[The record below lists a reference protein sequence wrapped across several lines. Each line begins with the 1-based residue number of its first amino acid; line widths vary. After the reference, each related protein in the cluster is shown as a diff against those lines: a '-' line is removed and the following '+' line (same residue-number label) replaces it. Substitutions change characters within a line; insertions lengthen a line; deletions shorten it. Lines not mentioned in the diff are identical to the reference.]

1 MPNAGPCAAGLPHSR
16 SQQGHPLSPTALFP
30 PAHVPTRQ
38 PTQYGVSPNSAI
50 LAEEQHQPLF
60 KELVDDYAVKYIAG
74 GATQNSCRVCQ
85 WMTGTPGATSYFGCI
100 GDDAFGKQMTDEAA
114 AIGMNVQYLVDP
126 EQVRGGVTRLWCMVR
141 HPCNPCMLTDR
152 LPFITDD

>member
-1 MPNAGPCAAGLPHSR
+1 M
-16 SQQGHPLSPTALFP
+16 
-30 PAHVPTRQ
+30 
-38 PTQYGVSPNSAI
+38 
-50 LAEEQHQPLF
+50 
-60 KELVDDYAVKYIAG
+60 DDYAVKYIAG

>member
-1 MPNAGPCAAGLPHSR
+1 MCRGPARSR
-16 SQQGHPLSPTALFP
+16 SRQGHPLSPTAHAP
-30 PAHVPTRQ
+30 THVPTRQ
-38 PTQYGVSPNSAI
+38 PTQYGVAPNSAI

-85 WMTGTPGATSYFGCI
+85 WMTAGTPGATSYFGCI

-126 EQVRGGVTRLWCMVR
+126 EQVRGEVTRLWCMVR
-141 HPCNPCMLTDR
+141 HPCMLTDR
-152 LPFITDD
+152 RLLITDD